1 MRYKHLGGDASFFT
15 HIKYL
20 LMEVVWLLISLVI
33 LYFGAEWLVSGAS
46 SFAARLGVSPLIIG
60 LTIVSMGTSA
70 PELVVSVKAAMNGQS
85 ALSIGNVLGSNLF
98 NIGIILGISAIIYP
112 LAVRRQLLKFDA
124 PVMVLTSVLFLILFL
139 DGKISFPE
147 ACLFV
152 LLFAAYMTYLFVTS
166 FKNKKKAVEEDEVIK
181 RHKHWII
188 DVLLILLG
196 LAGLV
201 YGSNLLVVNAVVIAQ
216 KLGMSEAL
224 IGLTIVAAGTSMPE
238 LATSVVAA
246 IKKRSDIAIGNVV
259 GSNIFNLLLILGVAG
274 IIYPIETPDINVL
287 DSLFV
292 VGVSALLWFFMK
304 IGTRIRRWQGMI
316 FIGVYLAY
324 FFIKFAAL

>member
-1 MRYKHLGGDASFFT
+1 
-15 HIKYL
+15 
-20 LMEVVWLLISLVI
+20 MEIVWLLVSLAI

-70 PELVVSVKAAMNGQS
+70 PELVVSVKAAMSGQS

-98 NIGIILGISAIIYP
+98 NIGIILGISALIYP
-112 LAVRRQLLKFDA
+112 LAVKRQLLKFDV
-124 PVMVLTSVLFLILFL
+124 PVMVVTSLLFMVLFI
-139 DGKISFPE
+139 DGKITFFE
-147 ACLFV
+147 AFIFVFLFV
-152 LLFAAYMTYLFVTS
+152 AYMAYLFVTS
-166 FKNKKKAVEEDEVIK
+166 IRDKSKGKATDEEETIK
-181 RHKHWII
+181 LYKHWII
-188 DVLLILLG
+188 DVSLIAIG
-196 LAGLV
+196 LVGLV
-201 YGSNLLVVNAVVIAQ
+201 YGSNLLVDNAIIIAQ

-246 IKKRSDIAIGNVV
+246 MKKRSDIAIGNVV

-274 IIYPIETPDINVL
+274 LIYPIETPDINIV

-304 IGTRIRRWQGMI
+304 IGTRIRRWQGVI
-316 FIGVYLAY
+316 FLGVYLVY
-324 FFIKFAAL
+324 FFIKFGAV

>member
-1 MRYKHLGGDASFFT
+1 
-15 HIKYL
+15 
-20 LMEVVWLLISLVI
+20 MEVVWLLVSLVI

-98 NIGIILGISAIIYP
+98 NVGIILGISALIYP
-112 LAVRRQLLKFDA
+112 LAIKRQLLKFDA
-124 PVMVLTSVLFLILFL
+124 PVMVLTSVLFFVLFL
-139 DGKISFPE
+139 DGKISYPE
-147 ACLFV
+147 ALIFVFLF
-152 LLFAAYMTYLFVTS
+152 LAYMAYLFVTS
-166 FKNKKKAVEEDEVIK
+166 LKNKHSAGEGEEIIK
-181 RHKHWII
+181 QYKHWAI
-188 DVLLILLG
+188 DVLLIGIG

-201 YGSNLLVVNAVVIAQ
+201 YGSNLLVDNAIIIAQ

-246 IKKRSDIAIGNVV
+246 LKKRSDIAIGNVV

-274 IIYPIETPDINVL
+274 VIYPIETPDINIM

-292 VGVSALLWFFMK
+292 VGISALLWFFMK
-304 IGTRIRRWQGMI
+304 IGTRVRRWQGTI
-316 FIGVYLAY
+316 FLGVYLAY
-324 FFIKFAAL
+324 FLIKFATL

>member
-1 MRYKHLGGDASFFT
+1 M
-15 HIKYL
+15 
-20 LMEVVWLLISLVI
+20 
-33 LYFGAEWLVSGAS
+33 SGAS

-70 PELVVSVKAAMNGQS
+70 PELVVSIKAAMNGQS

-98 NIGIILGISAIIYP
+98 NVGIILGISALIYP
-112 LAVRRQLLKFDA
+112 LAIKRQLLKFDA
-124 PVMVLTSVLFLILFL
+124 PVMVLTAVLFFILFI
-139 DGKISFPE
+139 DGKLSFPE
-147 ACLFV
+147 ALLFV
-152 LLFAAYMTYLFVTS
+152 FLFLAYMAYLFVTS
-166 FKNKKKAVEEDEVIK
+166 LKNKHSTGEGEEIIK
-181 RHKHWII
+181 QYKHWAI
-188 DVLLILLG
+188 DVLLIVLG

-201 YGSNLLVVNAVVIAQ
+201 YGSNLLVDNAIIIAQ

-246 IKKRSDIAIGNVV
+246 LKKRSDIAIGNVV

-274 IIYPIETPDINVL
+274 VIYPIETPDINIM

-292 VGVSALLWFFMK
+292 VGISALLWFFMK
-304 IGTRIRRWQGMI
+304 IGTRVRRWQGVI
-316 FIGVYLAY
+316 FLGVYLVY
-324 FFIKFAAL
+324 FLIKFTTL

>member
-1 MRYKHLGGDASFFT
+1 M
-15 HIKYL
+15 
-20 LMEVVWLLISLVI
+20 VSLVI

-70 PELVVSVKAAMNGQS
+70 PELVVSIKAAMNGQS

-98 NIGIILGISAIIYP
+98 NVGIILGISALIYP
-112 LAVRRQLLKFDA
+112 LAIKRQLLKFDA
-124 PVMVLTSVLFLILFL
+124 PVMVLTAVLFFILFI
-139 DGKISFPE
+139 DGKLSFPE
-147 ACLFV
+147 ALLFV
-152 LLFAAYMTYLFVTS
+152 FLFLAYMAYLFVTS
-166 FKNKKKAVEEDEVIK
+166 LKNKHSVGEGEEIIK
-181 RHKHWII
+181 QYKHWAI
-188 DVLLILLG
+188 DVLLIVLG

-201 YGSNLLVVNAVVIAQ
+201 YGSNLLVDNAIIIAQ

-246 IKKRSDIAIGNVV
+246 LKKRSDIAIGNVV

-274 IIYPIETPDINVL
+274 VIYPIETPDINIM

-292 VGVSALLWFFMK
+292 VGISALLWFFMK
-304 IGTRIRRWQGMI
+304 IGTRVRRWQGVI
-316 FIGVYLAY
+316 FLGVYLVY
-324 FFIKFAAL
+324 FLIKFTTL

>member
-1 MRYKHLGGDASFFT
+1 
-15 HIKYL
+15 
-20 LMEVVWLLISLVI
+20 MEVVWLLVSLVI

-98 NIGIILGISAIIYP
+98 NVGVILGISALIYP
-112 LAVRRQLLKFDA
+112 LAIKRQLLKFDA
-124 PVMVLTSVLFLILFL
+124 PVMVLTAVLFFVLFL
-139 DGKISFPE
+139 DGKISYPE
-147 ACLFV
+147 ALIFVFLF
-152 LLFAAYMTYLFVTS
+152 LAYMAYLFVTS
-166 FKNKKKAVEEDEVIK
+166 LKNKHRAGEGDEVIK
-181 RHKHWII
+181 QYKHWAI
-188 DVLLILLG
+188 DVLLIGVG
-196 LAGLV
+196 LVGLV
-201 YGSNLLVVNAVVIAQ
+201 YGSNLLVDNAIVIAQ

-246 IKKRSDIAIGNVV
+246 LKKRSDIAIGNVV

-274 IIYPIETPDINVL
+274 AIYPIETPDINRM

-292 VGVSALLWFFMK
+292 VGISALLWFFMK
-304 IGTRIRRWQGMI
+304 IGTRVRRWQGVI
-316 FIGVYLAY
+316 FLVIYLIY
-324 FFIKFAAL
+324 FFIKFSAL